1 VWDLELAVVCTLYS
15 QPGIDGIHAE
25 PMGSVQNLSMNNPQA
40 ALGMQ
45 QVQVLI
51 IPASMACCS
60 EAGHS
65 F

>member
-1 VWDLELAVVCTLYS
+1 
-15 QPGIDGIHAE
+15 
-25 PMGSVQNLSMNNPQA
+25 MGSVQNLSMDNPQA